1 MKILITLIVIIIIS
15 SQAFSQANYN
25 NFTKYYGA
33 QINTGITF
41 FDLQPLKDDFRY
53 SVENFRRQY
62 NIPLPIQK
70 SYPANI
76 FWGANVFWY
85 FNQQSSLVIGAE
97 YNSTRAFSMY
107 EDYSGTFDLKSE
119 IKMYYLY
126 LGFRFHIIEVPV
138 VQPFMGVNVGLIK
151 TDINMESDLNID
163 NGLISE
169 KDESEISD
177 EGYNIEPYLGI
188 NYNLDYVVLEL
199 ITSYNTVN
207 LTDLLIEPNNFNIKF
222 GVKVGVFK

>member
-1 MKILITLIVIIIIS
+1 MKIFLTLIVFIS
-15 SQAFSQANYN
+15 SSIQFFSQADYS
-25 NFTKYYGA
+25 NFKKYYGA
-33 QINTGITF
+33 QINTGIIL

-53 SVENFRRQY
+53 TVENFRRQY

-70 SYPANI
+70 SYPSNI
-76 FWGANVFWY
+76 SWGANVFWY

-138 VQPFMGVNVGLIK
+138 VQPFMGVNVGLTK
-151 TDINMESDLNID
+151 TKINIEADLNID

-188 NYNLDYVVLEL
+188 NYNLNFIVLEL
-199 ITSYNTVN
+199 VAAYNIIH
-207 LTDLLIEPNNFNIKF
+207 LTDLKIEPDNFNFKF

>member
-1 MKILITLIVIIIIS
+1 MKILITLIVFIIIS
-15 SQAFSQANYN
+15 SQSFSQADYN

-76 FWGANVFWY
+76 SWGANVFWY
-85 FNQQSSLVIGAE
+85 FNQRSSIVIGGE

-107 EDYSGTFDLKSE
+107 EDYSGTLDLKSE
-119 IKMYYLY
+119 FKMYYLY
-126 LGFRFHIIEVPV
+126 FGFRFHIVEAPI
-138 VQPFMGVNVGLIK
+138 VQPFMGVNVGLTK
-151 TDINMESDLNID
+151 TKINMEADLNID
-163 NGLISE
+163 DGLISE

-177 EGYNIEPYLGI
+177 EGYIIEPYLGI
-188 NYNLDYVVLEL
+188 NYNLDFVVLEL
-199 ITSYNTVN
+199 IAAYNTVH
-207 LTDLLIEPNNFNIKF
+207 LSEFLIEPDNFNIKF
-222 GVKVGVFK
+222 GIKVGVFK